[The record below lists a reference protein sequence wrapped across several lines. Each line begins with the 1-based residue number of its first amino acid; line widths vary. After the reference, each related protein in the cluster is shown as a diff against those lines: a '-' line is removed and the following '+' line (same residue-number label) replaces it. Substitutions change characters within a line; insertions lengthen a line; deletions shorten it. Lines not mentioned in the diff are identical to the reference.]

1 MALHQALQ
9 EDLHER
15 SGIKVGCNI
24 VVSTDRWFLHL
35 ALHRDGDVVYGPSP
49 DRLNIDRAEVRP
61 DPAQVYH
68 PEARAAR
75 ESACLA
81 HDARAQVRTT
91 QCGQRMS
98 ASITSRARTQ
108 TAGKG
113 RRVGDHT
120 TLTEETSWN
129 VVPRLWIVRNNV
141 WSSQSGVRDVLA
153 GVRLVMS
160 SCEAGPLCSR
170 CCKLST
176 RSIKLPRARLCA
188 RGGAA

>member
-9 EDLHER
+9 DDVHES

-35 ALHRDGDVVYGPSP
+35 ALHRDGDVVYGSSP
-49 DRLNIDRAEVRP
+49 DRLTIERAEVRP

-91 QCGQRMS
+91 QRFQPQRVDS
-98 ASITSRARTQ
+98 LLFAFLSI
-108 TAGKG
+108 
-113 RRVGDHT
+113 DT

-129 VVPRLWIVRNNV
+129 VVP
-141 WSSQSGVRDVLA
+141 
-153 GVRLVMS
+153 
-160 SCEAGPLCSR
+160 SR
-170 CCKLST
+170 
-176 RSIKLPRARLCA
+176 PE
-188 RGGAA
+188 